1 VELERRVKTKD
12 CVKAAWK
19 SPGKI
24 STLLLYND
32 QTKLEATTLFL
43 LHAEAIELKAW
54 LPYRDPRYT
63 STAQL

>member
-1 VELERRVKTKD
+1 VELTRRVKTKD

-19 SPGKI
+19 SPYKI

-32 QTKLEATTLFL
+32 KTKLEATTLFL

-54 LPYRDPRYT
+54 LP
-63 STAQL
+63 